1 MHKISRRNL
10 VLSATAASAAFG
22 LDGPLEFIGSA
33 QAQSYANAKL
43 VDKGF
48 HKFKSGDL
56 EVIQIY
62 DGVWN
67 RPLEDGFV
75 KNASTEQVKG
85 ALKGA
90 GMADNIVPTPFTVTV
105 VKIKGEYVMFDAG
118 TGGQFSPA
126 TTGLL
131 AAKNMKAAGV
141 DPASIKTIVVTH
153 FHPDHIFGL
162 MAKDTNAQIYP
173 NATIYVPKPELAW
186 WTGSSVPQPAQ
197 GLSNR
202 IKATLP
208 GWKNVQQ
215 IDGDMEVVPGVRA
228 VATPG
233 HTPGHTS
240 YLVGSAKR
248 PLLVLGD
255 VTNIPVLFAKNPGWQ
270 AVFDTD
276 GALAESNRRKIIDR
290 AIAEKLTVTGYH
302 YSMPGAGTFKK
313 DGSGY
318 AFVPVK
324 A

>member
-1 MHKISRRNL
+1 MHSISRRNF

-33 QAQSYANAKL
+33 HAQSYANTKML
-43 VDKGF
+43 DKGF
-48 HKFKSGDL
+48 HKFKAGDL
-56 EVIQIY
+56 EVTQIY
-62 DGVWN
+62 DGIWN

-75 KNASTEQVKG
+75 KNAPSDQVKA
-85 ALKGA
+85 ALKG
-90 GMADNIVPTPFTVTV
+90 GGLADNIVPIPFTITV
-105 VKIKGEYVMFDAG
+105 VKMKNQYVMFDSG
-118 TGGQFSPA
+118 TGGQLTPTA
-126 TTGLL
+126 GLL
-131 AAKNMKAAGV
+131 AAKNMKAAGI
-141 DPASIKTIVVTH
+141 DPANIKTIIVTH

-162 MAKDTNAQIYP
+162 MAKETNAQTYP

-215 IDGDMEVVPGVRA
+215 IDSDKDVIPGVRA

-240 YLVGSAKR
+240 YLVGSGKR

-255 VTNIPVLFAKNPGWQ
+255 ITNIPILFVKNPGWH

-276 GALAESNRRKIIDR
+276 PVLAENSRRKMIDR
-290 AIAEKLTVTGYH
+290 AIADKLTVTGYH

>member
-1 MHKISRRNL
+1 MHNISRRNF

-22 LDGPLEFIGSA
+22 LNGPLEFIGSA

-43 VDKGF
+43 LDKGF
-48 HKFKSGDL
+48 HKFKSGDV
-56 EVIQIY
+56 EVTQIY
-62 DGVWN
+62 DGIWN
-67 RPLEDGFV
+67 RTLEDGFV
-75 KNASTEQVKG
+75 KNAPADQVKA

-90 GMADNIVPTPFTVTV
+90 GLADNIVPIPFTITV
-105 VKIKGEYVMFDAG
+105 VKMKGQYVMFDSG
-118 TGGQFSPA
+118 TGGQVQPSA
-126 TTGLL
+126 GLM
-131 AAKNMKAAGV
+131 ASRNMKAAGI
-141 DPASIKTIVVTH
+141 DPAKIKTIIVTH

-162 MAKDTNAQIYP
+162 MAKETNAQNFP
-173 NATIYVPKPELAW
+173 NATIYVPKAELAW
-186 WTGSSVPQPAQ
+186 WTGNVPQPAQ
-197 GLSNR
+197 GISNR
-202 IKATLP
+202 VKATLQ

-215 IDGDMEVVPGVRA
+215 VDGDKDVIPGVHA
-228 VATPG
+228 ISTPG

-240 YLVGSAKR
+240 YLVGSGKK

-255 VTNIPVLFAKNPGWQ
+255 VTNIPLLFVRNPGWQ

-276 GALAESNRRKIIDR
+276 GALAETNRRKIIDR
-290 AIAEKLTVTGYH
+290 AMVENLTVTGYH

>member
-1 MHKISRRNL
+1 MHNISRRNF

-33 QAQSYANAKL
+33 NAQSYANSKML
-43 VDKGF
+43 DKGF
-48 HKFKSGDL
+48 HKFKVGDV
-56 EVIQIY
+56 EVTQIY
-62 DGVWN
+62 DGIWN

-75 KNASTEQVKG
+75 KNTPPDQVKA
-85 ALKGA
+85 ALKG
-90 GMADNIVPTPFTVTV
+90 GGLADNIVPIPFTITV
-105 VKIKGEYVMFDAG
+105 VKMKNQYVMFDSG
-118 TGGQFSPA
+118 TGGQVQPTA
-126 TTGLL
+126 GLL
-131 AAKNMKAAGV
+131 ATKNMKAAGI
-141 DPASIKTIVVTH
+141 DPANIKTIVVTH

-162 MAKDTNAQIYP
+162 MAKETNAQTYP
-173 NATIYVPKPELAW
+173 NATIYVPKAELAW
-186 WTGSSVPQPAQ
+186 WTGPSVPQPAQ

-208 GWKNVQQ
+208 SWKNVQQ
-215 IDGDMEVVPGVRA
+215 VDSDKDVIPGVRA

-240 YLVGSAKR
+240 YLVGSGKR
-248 PLLVLGD
+248 QLLVLGD
-255 VTNIPVLFAKNPGWQ
+255 VTNIPILFVKNPGWH

-276 GALAESNRRKIIDR
+276 PVLAETNRRKIIDR
-290 AIAEKLTVTGYH
+290 AVADKLTVTGYH